1 MTGAERAAAWIRRDK
16 VIAILRIAEADTAIR
31 TCEYL
36 IEAGLTVL
44 EITADNDH
52 AIASLDVLKRRF
64 GNQILL
70 GAGTV
75 LDPATVGAAADAGAG
90 FCVAPNLDPQVVA
103 ACASRDV
110 LAVPGVFTPTEIV
123 TATRLGLSLL
133 KLFPCGGLSPAF
145 LGALRGPFP
154 SVGFVPTGGIDH
166 ASVAGWFKAGAVAV
180 GLGSS
185 LVGGDATAEVVQAR
199 VRQIRA
205 QVPED

>member
-1 MTGAERAAAWIRRDK
+1 MTGAERAAAWIRQDK
-16 VIAILRIAEADTAIR
+16 VIAILRIADADRAIR

-36 IEAGLTVL
+36 VEAGLTVL

-52 AIASLDVLKRRF
+52 AIASLKILKRRF
-64 GNQILL
+64 GDQILL

-75 LDPATVGAAADAGAG
+75 LDPATVGAAASAGAD

-110 LAVPGVFTPTEIV
+110 LAVPGVLTPTEIV
-123 TATRLGLSLL
+123 TATRLGLRML
-133 KLFPCGGLSPAF
+133 KLFPCAGLSPAF

-166 ASVAGWFKAGAVAV
+166 ASIAGWFTAGAVAV

-185 LVGGDATAEVVQAR
+185 LAGGDVTAEVIRTR
-199 VRQIRA
+199 VRQVRA
-205 QVPED
+205 QVPAD